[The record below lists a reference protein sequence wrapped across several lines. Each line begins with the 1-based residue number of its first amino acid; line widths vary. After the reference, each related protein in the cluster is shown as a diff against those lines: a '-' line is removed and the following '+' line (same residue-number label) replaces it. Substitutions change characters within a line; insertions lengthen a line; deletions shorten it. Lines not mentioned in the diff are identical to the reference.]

1 MTLPATATRRNQLSR
16 RSFCALLAAILLT
29 VALATPASA
38 AGTYTWGGSGTNA
51 NWSTSANWLSGTAP
65 LSTSNTLTFAG
76 STQTSNTNDANLG
89 LSGLNFAVGA
99 SPFSIS
105 GSAFTL
111 SGTIRNQ
118 STSEQTINTAVVLG
132 ANSTVFATNG
142 GVVLGGVVSGAGNL
156 TKSGASTLTLAA
168 ANTYV
173 GTTRVS
179 AGVLAYGANNAI
191 PVASDLNVVSGTL
204 ALGSYSGTVGAVTLT
219 TAGAITGTG
228 GGVLTGSSYTL
239 SDGTVSAILAG
250 SGTLSKITAGVVTLS
265 GSNTYS
271 GLTTVSAGT
280 LAYGTNNAIAAGDVS
295 VTIGGELA
303 LGAYSDTV
311 GAVTL
316 VTGGTISGNG
326 GTLTGTSYALS
337 GGLVSAG
344 LGGSAFITKTSTNT
358 LTLSGSSSLS
368 GDITVQTGVL
378 NIQNNNALGATSGT
392 TAVTGGAALQL
403 QNNITV
409 TGELIRYQGTG
420 VTSDGAIRNISG
432 TNTLAGDLFQ
442 VNAARI
448 NSDAGLLRLTSG
460 TISGTNGLTVGG
472 AGDTLISSV
481 VATNA
486 GLTKDGSGTLTLS
499 GSNLYTGLTTISDG
513 KLAYGANNAIATG
526 GVTVNGANAVLNLG
540 SYSDSVGAFT
550 LTTGTLAL
558 AANSTSQAQLIST
571 NAISLG
577 TTNTLDLA
585 GTAWTSGS
593 YKLLQ
598 STNALSGTF
607 GTGNVNNL
615 QAGYVLVQGSKTLD
629 VQQQAVIGTITAT
642 PAAGSIITGGST
654 AFGYTVANSALS
666 GGATLSFTGTGLSDV
681 AGSSSGTAAAAS
693 TSGSIGGLTFTGATT
708 GSNQAG
714 TFTVN
719 APAAYGT
726 TATGTVNVN
735 VYAHS
740 SPTLTSGTISVGNV
754 HVGYGATT
762 SLVGL
767 SATNAAG
774 YRVDMSGSAPAS
786 GNVSLSSL
794 SAVAAGTSA
803 TINATLAA
811 GGTAGAVSQNLI
823 YTFRD
828 DSSLSGASANTGTAA
843 ITVVGGIYNL
853 AAANSITTPITLQN
867 IHVGGTFGTSALT
880 ISNTAPAGS
889 YTEGLNAGFGTG
901 IGAVSTNSGTFSNLA
916 AGSTNSSS
924 LAIGLGGS
932 ASSGTAGVVTGT
944 QAILLVSSGSNSA
957 LADTSLATQ
966 SVAVS
971 GTVFNLAAANT
982 ITTPITLT
990 NIRVG
995 GTFGTSA
1002 LTISNTAPGGSY
1014 TEGLNAAFGS
1024 STGAAST
1031 NSGTF
1036 SNLAAGQ
1043 TNSSSLV
1050 VGLGGSSNTSLA
1062 GLVSGTQAI
1071 SLVSNGTVSGLAD
1084 TSLTTQNVAISGGV
1098 YNYANAAYTG
1108 TTVAFGNVHQGAS
1121 GVSQNVAFGNQTV
1134 TSASYQDLLNVSGTT
1149 TNSLVT
1155 ANGFTGLAA
1164 STSGST
1170 TNNLG
1175 LSANTGTLGSLASTV
1190 NLTLVSNA
1198 NGVSGL
1204 SDGVATVVGSPT
1216 AITTTGNV
1224 YSGQSTWATNGSGSW
1239 GTLNSSFGTNWGAN
1253 QGSPGLDAG
1262 FTNTDTATFGSAT
1275 TSGTAVVSL
1284 DGAAPSLRAITFS
1297 NTNASYN
1304 IAQGTGTGS
1313 LTLSGSGGA
1322 ATVDV
1327 LAGSQIIS
1335 APLILSSSA
1344 SMNVSSLATLTV
1356 EGGISGSAGLEKR
1369 GAGLLTLA
1377 GVNTYSGPT
1386 DVFAGELKANGT
1398 TAVGS
1403 AVTIASGATLSGT
1416 GTIGG
1421 NTTIS
1426 GSHTPGDVLGV
1437 QTFTGDLT
1445 YAQSGTSGPSV
1456 YWQLA
1461 GNTTSNSPLAYN
1473 QVAVDGDLRFDAA
1486 TTLNLAFGS
1495 ANSTVDW
1502 SNSFWASWQTWT
1514 LYNVTGTTTNS
1525 VNFLLAGTD
1534 WLDSGSKLLSSV
1546 RSGYTFQVAQVG
1558 NNIVISYVPE
1568 PSTYA
1573 MAMVA
1578 LGMGGWRAWRKR
1590 KAAAVGRVA

>member
-1 MTLPATATRRNQLSR
+1 M
-16 RSFCALLAAILLT
+16 
-29 VALATPASA
+29 
-38 AGTYTWGGSGTNA
+38 
-51 NWSTSANWLSGTAP
+51 
-65 LSTSNTLTFAG
+65 
-76 STQTSNTNDANLG
+76 
-89 LSGLNFAVGA
+89 
-99 SPFSIS
+99 
-105 GSAFTL
+105 
-111 SGTIRNQ
+111 
-118 STSEQTINTAVVLG
+118 
-132 ANSTVFATNG
+132 
-142 GVVLGGVVSGAGNL
+142 
-156 TKSGASTLTLAA
+156 
-168 ANTYV
+168 
-173 GTTRVS
+173 
-179 AGVLAYGANNAI
+179 
-191 PVASDLNVVSGTL
+191 
-204 ALGSYSGTVGAVTLT
+204 
-219 TAGAITGTG
+219 
-228 GGVLTGSSYTL
+228 LTGSSYTL

-880 ISNTAPAGS
+880 ISNTAPAG
-889 YTEGLNAGFGTG
+889 N
-901 IGAVSTNSGTFSNLA
+901 
-916 AGSTNSSS
+916 
-924 LAIGLGGS
+924 
-932 ASSGTAGVVTGT
+932 
-944 QAILLVSSGSNSA
+944 
-957 LADTSLATQ
+957 
-966 SVAVS
+966 
-971 GTVFNLAAANT
+971 
-982 ITTPITLT
+982 
-990 NIRVG
+990 
-995 GTFGTSA
+995 
-1002 LTISNTAPGGSY
+1002 Y

-1216 AITTTGNV
+1216 AITTTGQV

-1284 DGAAPSLRAITFS
+1284 NGASPSLRAITFS

>member
-1 MTLPATATRRNQLSR
+1 MPALMTKIMHLLWRPLVGTPLAT
-16 RSFCALLAAILLT
+16 LLVVT
-29 VALATPASA
+29 MLATPASA
-38 AGTYTWGGSGTNA
+38 AGTYSWTGGGGNTSWGTATNWA
-51 NWSTSANWLSGTAP
+51 SGTAP
-65 LSTSNTLTFAG
+65 PASSVSNTLSFSGT
-76 STQTSNTNDANLG
+76 TVTSNTNNIAS
-89 LSGLNFAVGA
+89 LSLSNLNFLTGA
-99 SPFSIS
+99 
-105 GSAFTL
+105 SAFTL
-111 SGTIRNQ
+111 SGSDITLSSGTISNA
-118 STSEQTINTAVVLG
+118 SSNLQTINLG
-132 ANSTVFATNG
+132 
-142 GVVLGGVVSGAGNL
+142 
-156 TKSGASTLTLAA
+156 
-168 ANTYV
+168 
-173 GTTRVS
+173 
-179 AGVLAYGANNAI
+179 
-191 PVASDLNVVSGTL
+191 
-204 ALGSYSGTVGAVTLT
+204 
-219 TAGAITGTG
+219 IT
-228 GGVLTGSSYTL
+228 
-239 SDGTVSAILAG
+239 LAG
-250 SGTLSKITAGVVTLS
+250 SNTISLAGAGRPLTIAGLIAGSGSITKTGVSVLTLS
-265 GSNTYS
+265 GSNNTYS

-280 LAYGTNNAIAAGDVS
+280 LAYGASDVIGSGGLTVNGGTIAMGN
-295 VTIGGELA
+295 
-303 LGAYSDTV
+303 YSDTV
-311 GAVTL
+311 GAVT
-316 VTGGTISGNG
+316 VGVASAAGTITGGSGVLTATSYSFQNG
-326 GTLTGTSYALS
+326 AVSAALAGSGTLSKTTANTVTLTGSNS
-337 GGLVSAG
+337 
-344 LGGSAFITKTSTNT
+344 F
-358 LTLSGSSSLS
+358 S
-368 GDITVQTGVL
+368 GDLSITAGVL
-378 NIQNNNALGATSGT
+378 NIQNSNALGSTSGST
-392 TAVTGGAALQL
+392 TINGGSLQL
-403 QNNITV
+403 QNDITLA
-409 TGELIRYQGTG
+409 GEKIVFQGG
-420 VTSDGAIRNISG
+420 AGYGAIRNISG
-432 TNTLAGDLFQ
+432 TNTISGSLSM
-442 VNAARI
+442 AAASSRI
-448 NSDAGLLRLTSG
+448 NSDAGLLRITGTTALSG
-460 TISGTNGLTVGG
+460 ATGPLLVGG

-481 VATNA
+481 VAITSG
-486 GLTKDGSGTLTLS
+486 GLTKDGAGALTLS
-499 GSNLYTGLTTISDG
+499 GSNTYTGQTTVSEG
-513 KLAYGANNAIATG
+513 KLTYGTDNALATG
-526 GVTVNGANAVLNLG
+526 AVVVGSATTSGVLNLG
-540 SYSDSVGAFT
+540 TYSDSVGRFT
-550 LTTGTLAL
+550 LTSGTLAM
-558 AANSTSQAQLIST
+558 AANATSQAQLVST
-571 NAISLG
+571 GSILLG

-585 GTAWTSGS
+585 GSGTSAGL
-593 YKLLQ
+593 YKLLAG
-598 STNALSGTF
+598 TAVTGTF
-607 GTGNVNNL
+607 GTVSNMSNAYSLL
-615 QAGYVLVQGSKTLD
+615 QTGSTLD
-629 VQQQAVIGTITAT
+629 LQQKAVIGTITAT
-642 PAAGSIITGGST
+642 PAAAAIITGGST
-654 AFGYTVANSALS
+654 AFNYTVANGNAT
-666 GGATLSFTGTGLSDV
+666 GGATLAF
-681 AGSSSGTAAAAS
+681 SGTAGSNVTGSVTSGSAASAS

-719 APAAYGT
+719 APNAYGT

-740 SPTLTSGTISVGNV
+740 SPTLTSGTINVGNV
-754 HVGYGATT
+754 HVGYGNTT

-828 DSSLSGASANTGTAA
+828 DSSLSGASSNTGTAA

-853 AAANSITTPITLQN
+853 AAANPITTPVTLTN
-867 IHVGGTFGTSALT
+867 IHVGGTFGTTNLT

-901 IGAVSTNSGTFSNLA
+901 IGSVSTNSGTFSNLA
-916 AGSTNSSS
+916 AGSTNNSS
-924 LAIGLGGS
+924 LTVGLGGS
-932 ASSGTAGVVTGT
+932 SNSGAAGVVTGT
-944 QAILLVSSGSNSA
+944 QAILLVSNGTISG
-957 LADTSLATQ
+957 LANTSLATQ
-966 SVAVS
+966 NVAVS

-1002 LTISNTAPGGSY
+1002 LTISNTAPAGNY

-1024 STGAAST
+1024 GTGSVST

-1062 GLVSGTQAI
+1062 GLVSGTQAV
-1071 SLVSNGTVSGLAD
+1071 SLVSNGTNSGLAN
-1084 TSLTTQNVAISGGV
+1084 TNLTTQNVAISGGV

-1134 TSASYQDLLNVSGTT
+1134 TNASYQDLLNVSGTT
-1149 TNSLVT
+1149 TNAQVT

-1164 STSGST
+1164 STGGST

-1175 LSANTGTLGSLASTV
+1175 LTANTATLGSLASTV

-1204 SDGVATVVGSPT
+1204 SNGVATVVGSPT

-1224 YSGQSTWATNGSGSW
+1224 YSGQSTWAANGSGSW
-1239 GTLNSSFGTNWGAN
+1239 GTLNNSFGTNWGAN

-1275 TSGTAVVSL
+1275 ASGTAVVSL
-1284 DGAAPSLRAITFS
+1284 NGASPSLRGITF
-1297 NTNASYN
+1297 NNAAATYN
-1304 IAQGTGTGS
+1304 IAQGSSGS

-1344 SMNVSSLATLTV
+1344 SMNVASIASLTV
-1356 EGGISGSAGLEKR
+1356 QGGISGTGGLEKR
-1369 GAGLLTLA
+1369 GTGVLTLA
-1377 GVNTYSGPT
+1377 GVNTYTGPT

-1398 TAVGS
+1398 TAIGS

-1426 GSHTPGDVLGV
+1426 GTHTPGNVLGV

-1445 YAQSGTSGPSV
+1445 YSGISAGPSV

-1473 QVAVDGDLRFDAA
+1473 QVAVGGNLRFDAA

-1502 SNSFWASWQTWT
+1502 NNSFWSSWQNWT
-1514 LYNVTGTTTNS
+1514 LYNVGGTTTNS
-1525 VNFLLAGTD
+1525 ANFLLSGTD
-1534 WLDSGSKLLSSV
+1534 WLDAGSQLLSSV
-1546 RSGYTFQVAQVG
+1546 RSGYTFQVSQIG

-1573 MAMVA
+1573 MAIVA
-1578 LGMGGWRAWRKR
+1578 LGMGGVRAWRKR
-1590 KAAAVGRVA
+1590 KAAAAARAA